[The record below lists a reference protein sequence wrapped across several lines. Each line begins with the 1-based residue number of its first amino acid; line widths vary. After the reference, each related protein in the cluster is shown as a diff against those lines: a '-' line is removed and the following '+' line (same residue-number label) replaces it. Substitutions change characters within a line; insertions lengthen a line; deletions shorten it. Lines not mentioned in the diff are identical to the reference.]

1 VSAAKQPDAAKSVTL
16 ESQNA
21 YDRPAREFA
30 RMVQEISPSAVVYA
44 RLAEGVLDLWVI
56 LDERDY
62 DVERAIAESACELM
76 RTYPDLLFDFMF
88 IEKAAPSASTMGDS
102 GYTLVSPT

>member
-1 VSAAKQPDAAKSVTL
+1 MSAPKQPDAAKSVTL

-44 RLAEGVLDLWVI
+44 RLAEGALDLWAI
-56 LDERDY
+56 LAERDY

-76 RTYPDLLFDFMF
+76 RKHPDLSFDFMF
-88 IEKAAPSASTMGDS
+88 IEKAAPSASTIGES
-102 GYTLVSPT
+102 GYTPVSPT